1 MRDLRGQRILTSTDT
16 NMKLTHFFAA
26 LAVVLFAPLAHAA
39 DFKKDVVPI
48 FESSCGKCHM
58 GGNAKGDLALDPD
71 QITAVIGGGAIKP
84 KDSEGSELI
93 KRITMPEGTEH
104 QMPPKGGRLGSRD
117 IKTIKEWI
125 DAGAP
130 LEGEGMAA
138 KPEAPKAPQPV
149 QGDWTNVQGKTI
161 TATLI
166 KVDGDKALLQM
177 ANGTTYPYPISQ
189 LSTESQAKVKAF
201 MESGGQ

>member
-1 MRDLRGQRILTSTDT
+1 MTL
-16 NMKLTHFFAA
+16 KLTPFFAA
-26 LAVVLFAPLAHAA
+26 LAVVLSAPLAHAA
-39 DFKKDVVPI
+39 DFKKDVLPI
-48 FESSCGKCHM
+48 FESSCGKCHL

-93 KRITMPEGTEH
+93 KRISMPEGTEH
-104 QMPPKGGRLGSRD
+104 QMPPKGGRLGARD

-149 QGDWTNVQGKTI
+149 QGDWTNAQGTKI

-166 KVDGDKALLQM
+166 RVDGDKAVLVM
-177 ANGTTYPYPISQ
+177 ADGKTYPYPISQ
-189 LSTESQAKVKAF
+189 LSAESQAKVKAF
-201 MESGGQ
+201 MGSGGQ